1 MIKKLILS
9 ITLCSML
16 FGLLAKPIPMAPTLP
31 DTLRHLGTELI
42 DHWAWMKD
50 RENPKLYKQLKAEDK
65 YASQMLQP
73 SRKLSKEIMKEFVS
87 HIPTNVSSYPYE
99 QDGYLYYSK
108 DVKNKSYAVHYRK
121 KNSPGASAELLMD
134 ENKLAKGKDFFSLGI
149 FSISPDSKTLAYSA
163 DYLGNEIYQLYL
175 KDISSGKTRSID
187 FRGISDFVWQS
198 DNINALITMQN
209 KRLQVDTCYRLDTS
223 NLQTDLIYK
232 ESDPAYDVG
241 LYFTCDKRYIILS
254 SSSKDTCENS
264 YLARNDISSLPKLIL
279 PRKPGHQYYPDILDK
294 QLYLHTNLWNP
305 DFAFAVTTLDKPETA
320 NWQQLIP
327 PEEGVSLSSVIIFK
341 DYLVAVR
348 RINGFERIQI
358 FKLKDATLL
367 DEIIPPSP
375 SDLSFWHN
383 PDPNADCF
391 TYSVE
396 NELTPYSIFRYT
408 FGKQKTELLY
418 QSPVPGS
425 YHAENY
431 QSRLLYVQ
439 ASDGTKIPLHIV
451 YRKGLDVS
459 KPQALWLSGYGA
471 YGDTNDPY
479 FSTLLL
485 SLLDRDVIF
494 AVAHIRGG
502 GEYGQNWYDAG
513 RLNHKQNSFTDY
525 VSCLDYIIASGLS
538 EPAKIVVE
546 GGSAG
551 GLLMGAVTNLA
562 PTKMRLVI
570 ADVPFVDLL
579 STMLDDSLPLTLQE
593 YEEWGNPNDLTT
605 FNYMKQYSPY
615 DNVKPALYP
624 NMLISAAWFDTRV
637 GYWEA
642 LKWTQKLRANNLG
655 TNPII
660 FRMLYHEG
668 HTGSNDRF
676 KSLKTYADTYAYAL
690 SLIR

>member
-1 MIKKLILS
+1 MNKRLILI

-16 FGLLAKPIPMAPTLP
+16 LGLLAKPVPLAPAYP
-31 DTLRHLGTELI
+31 DTLHHLDTELI
-42 DHWAWMKD
+42 DNWAWMKD

-65 YASQMLQP
+65 YTSAMLKP
-73 SRKLSKEIMKEFVS
+73 SRKLSQEIMKEFVS
-87 HIPTNVSSYPYE
+87 SIPGNVTSYPYE

-108 DVKNKSYAVHYRK
+108 DNKSKSYSIHYRK
-121 KNSPGASAELLMD
+121 KNSPSAPEELLMD
-134 ENKLAKGKDFFSLGI
+134 ENTLAKGKDFFSLGI
-149 FSISPDSKTLAYSA
+149 FSISPDAKTLAYSA
-163 DYLGNEIYQLYL
+163 DYLGNEVYQLYL
-175 KDISSGKTRSID
+175 KDISSGKTRTMG
-187 FRGISDFVWQS
+187 FKGISDFVWQS
-198 DNINALITMQN
+198 DNSTALITMQN
-209 KRLQVDTCYRLDTS
+209 IRLQVDSCFRLDTS
-223 NLQTDLIYK
+223 TLKTDLLYK
-232 ESDPAYDVG
+232 ESNPAYDLG

-264 YLARNDISSLPKLIL
+264 YLARNDTISLPKLIF
-279 PRKPGHQYYPDILDK
+279 PRKPGHQYYPDILGNK
-294 QLYLHTNLWNP
+294 LYLHTNLWNP

-327 PEEGVSLSSVIIFK
+327 PADGVSLSSVIIFK
-341 DYLVAVR
+341 DYLVAIR
-348 RINGFERIQI
+348 RIDGFERIQI
-358 FKLKDATLL
+358 FCQKKALLL
-367 DEIIPPSP
+367 DKISPPSP
-375 SDLSFWHN
+375 SDLSFWFN
-383 PDPNADCF
+383 PDPSGDGF

-396 NELTPYSIFRYT
+396 NELTPYSIYRYT
-408 FGKQKTELLY
+408 FSDGKTELLH

-425 YHAENY
+425 FKADNY
-431 QSRLLYVQ
+431 VARLLYVQ
-439 ASDGTKIPLHIV
+439 AADGTKIPLHIV
-451 YRKGLDVS
+451 YRKGLDIS

-513 RLNHKQNSFTDY
+513 RLNHKQNSFTDF

-538 EPAKIVVE
+538 EPSRIVVE

-562 PTKMRLVI
+562 PSKMRLVI

-593 YEEWGNPNDLTT
+593 YEEWGNPNELNA

-615 DNVKPALYP
+615 DNVKLVVYP

-642 LKWTQKLRANNLG
+642 LKWTQKLRTNNLG